1 MALCDDLVVIE
12 GWDGEGGRET
22 QEERI
27 FVCVWLIHFVV
38 QQKLMQ
44 HCKAIILQFKKKRY
58 DWENGRSV
66 QFSSVQSLS
75 HVRLFE
81 TP

>member
-27 FVCVWLIHFVV
+27 FVCVWPIHFVV

-44 HCKAIILQFKKKRY
+44 HCKAIIIQLKKKKI
-58 DWENGRSV
+58 
-66 QFSSVQSLS
+66 
-75 HVRLFE
+75 
-81 TP
+81 